1 MVKEAEAHAEEDR
14 QKTEAIEVKNRSEHL
29 AYQAEKALKDAG
41 DKLPAELRA
50 DIEAKIAAVR
60 DAIARNDDAALKT
73 AHDALQADIQK
84 IGEAV
89 YASAGGGSSSG
100 SGGPA
105 PEPEGGSAPPE
116 GGGSSGSD
124 GSGGDDVVDAEF
136 KEV

>member
-1 MVKEAEAHAEEDR
+1 LAEIVSAFG
-14 QKTEAIEVKNRSEHL
+14 HL
-29 AYQAEKALKDAG
+29 CKDAG
-41 DKLPAELRA
+41 DKLPADLRA
-50 DIEAKIAAVR
+50 DIEAKIATLR
-60 DAIARNDDAALKT
+60 DAIAKNNDAALKT

-100 SGGPA
+100 PSG

-116 GGGSSGSD
+116 AGAGGSSSSD

>member
-1 MVKEAEAHAEEDR
+1 MIREAGGFRLRYPPLLAEIVS
-14 QKTEAIEVKNRSEHL
+14 AFGHL
-29 AYQAEKALKDAG
+29 CKDAG
-41 DKLPAELRA
+41 DKLPADLRA
-50 DIEAKIAAVR
+50 DIEAKIATLR
-60 DAIARNDDAALKT
+60 DAIAKNNDAALKT

-100 SGGPA
+100 SSGPA
-105 PEPEGGSAPPE
+105 PEPEGGNAPPE
-116 GGGSSGSD
+116 GRAGGSSGSD

>member
-1 MVKEAEAHAEEDR
+1 LAEIVSAFG
-14 QKTEAIEVKNRSEHL
+14 HL
-29 AYQAEKALKDAG
+29 CKDAG
-41 DKLPAELRA
+41 DKLPADLRA
-50 DIEAKIAAVR
+50 DI
-60 DAIARNDDAALKT
+60 KT

-100 SGGPA
+100 SSGPA
-105 PEPEGGSAPPE
+105 PEPEGGNAPPE
-116 GGGSSGSD
+116 GRAGGSSGSD